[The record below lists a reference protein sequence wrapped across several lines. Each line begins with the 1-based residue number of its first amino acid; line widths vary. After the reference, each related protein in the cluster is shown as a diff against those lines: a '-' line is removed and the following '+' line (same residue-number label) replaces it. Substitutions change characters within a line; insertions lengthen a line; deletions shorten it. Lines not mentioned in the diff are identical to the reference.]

1 MLAKETQL
9 DEPNVCMNCIKFVKK
24 RKLKKV
30 FLKLVLKYFF
40 MFAQRK
46 KKSHILKMKNTF
58 GRLKGQGD
66 SKIKM
71 IKCNDELI
79 FASGTK

>member
-1 MLAKETQL
+1 
-9 DEPNVCMNCIKFVKK
+9 
-24 RKLKKV
+24 
-30 FLKLVLKYFF
+30 
-40 MFAQRK
+40 
-46 KKSHILKMKNTF
+46 MKNTS

-66 SKIKM
+66 SKIKK